1 MKCITPLLLF
11 FFAFL
16 IKDVQGQSSK
26 YIIVLKDK
34 QHNPFSLNHPGQY
47 LSAKSVER
55 RRRQQIAI
63 DSTDLPVTPAYLD
76 SIKNAGEVAII
87 NTSKWLNQALIQT
100 DDASA
105 LEKINQFSFVRS
117 SAKVSPRI
125 SSRREH
131 ETRKYE
137 LPVMPLKRIQ
147 KVQDENDALDY
158 GNMSAQVKIHEGDF
172 LHNMGFRGEGM
183 TIAMLD
189 AGYYHYDTNPAF
201 DSIRLN
207 NQILGTWDF
216 VDNKADV
223 SEEHY
228 HGMVCLSTI
237 AANRP
242 GLLVGTAPKA
252 NFYLFRTE
260 DVGVEYPTEEQ
271 NWVVAAEKA
280 DSLGVDLITSSL
292 GYNTFSNPVYD
303 YTYEEMDGQTAIIT
317 RGAEMAAQKGI
328 FVTNSAGNS
337 GQDSWHYIIAP
348 ADGEHVLAIGAVN
361 YSKDAAPF
369 SSYGP
374 AADGRTKPNVA
385 SVGWGT
391 VIADTY
397 GNPSTTNGTSLAN
410 PNLAGLIACLW
421 QAFPEFT
428 NAAIFDAVQRSA
440 DKFNTPDD
448 RVGFGIPNMRIAYEI
463 LDRLRQRKDVE
474 RILNNDWL
482 KVYPVPFYQS
492 FNIVLNP
499 SQPSKATLSLY
510 NVLGQKVYNR
520 SIMIE
525 SATPVRISVSD
536 LAYLSPGIYWLS
548 YPDGKQSR
556 VVRLVKQ

>member
-1 MKCITPLLLF
+1 MKCITPLVLFFSALLF
-11 FFAFL
+11 NDA
-16 IKDVQGQSSK
+16 QGQSSK
-26 YIIVLKDK
+26 YIIVFKDK
-34 QHNPFSLNHPGQY
+34 QHNPYSLDRPGQY
-47 LSAKSVER
+47 LSAKAMER
-55 RRRQQIAI
+55 RRRQQIVI
-63 DSTDLPVTPAYLD
+63 DSTDLPVTPAYVD
-76 SIKNAGEVAII
+76 SIRNAGEVAII
-87 NTSKWLNQALIQT
+87 NTSKWLNQVLIQT
-100 DDASA
+100 NDAAA
-105 LEKINQFSFVRS
+105 LERINQFSFVRF

-125 SSRREH
+125 SSGRGSDN
-131 ETRKYE
+131 RKYA
-137 LPVMPLKRIQ
+137 LSVMPLKRIQ
-147 KVQDENDALDY
+147 QVQDENDELNY

-172 LHNMGFRGEGM
+172 LHNMGFQGEGM

-189 AGYYHYDTNPAF
+189 AGYYHYDTNPVF

-260 DVGVEYPTEEQ
+260 DVNSEYPTEEQ

-292 GYNTFSNPVYD
+292 GYNTFSNPAYD

-317 RGAEMAAQKGI
+317 RGAEMAARKGI

-337 GQDSWHYIIAP
+337 GQDSWRHIVAP

-361 YSKDAAPF
+361 YDKEAAPF

-374 AADGRTKPNVA
+374 SADGRTKPNVA

-391 VIADTY
+391 VIADTH

-448 RVGFGIPNMRIAYEI
+448 RVGFGIPNMRVAYEI

-474 RILNNDWL
+474 RVLNNDWL
-482 KVYPVPFYQS
+482 KVFPVPFYQS

-499 SQPSKATLSLY
+499 SQPSKVTLSLY
-510 NVLGQKVYNR
+510 NILGQKVYNR
-520 SIMIE
+520 SVTIA
-525 SATPVRISVSD
+525 SATPVKMSVSD
-536 LAYLSPGIYWLS
+536 LAYLSPGIYWLTYS
-548 YPDGKQSR
+548 DGKKSR
-556 VVRLVKQ
+556 VLRLVKQ